1 MERMDRTAQSA
12 FDALFYPRAVA
23 VVGASTHGGKV
34 GNFVMRSLLASDVE
48 KVYPV
53 HAGGAKEI
61 LGRQAYPSIED
72 IPDDAVDLFL
82 FAIPQKHILKSF
94 EAALT
99 KGCRGAVI
107 YTAGFRE
114 AGEEGRRDQ
123 ERLKA
128 AADEAGVK
136 IIGPNTLGFFRSHSL
151 MNATFMP
158 VLSDLFREPGSIALV
173 SQSGGVAGF
182 GAIRFAEDRI
192 PLGTLVCL
200 GNRANVEFADM
211 LDYLAYDP
219 HTRVVALFIEGLDD
233 LRRFYEAALKCAAV
247 KPVVVLGAGY
257 TEAGRKVARSHTGS
271 MAGAE
276 RIYEAAFRQ
285 AGLIRVHSIEEL
297 VDAAKIL
304 SLNPLPQGNRV
315 GIITHTAGPA
325 VLASDILARHGLVLA
340 DISGATEEA
349 LVSRGVLAPFMPP
362 DNPVDLTTFGYL
374 DRSLYVKVLEIL
386 ARDAGVDAA
395 LAVCMSGLGDPNVET
410 FPARQFGEV
419 AARSGKPVVVAW
431 GAPGYAREEF
441 DAWME
446 AGVAAYPTPERA
458 ATALANLYRS
468 SRLRGRRRS
477 FASPLEF
484 PEELSDFVEDL
495 RSSGNKILLEH
506 QAKRML
512 ELAGIRTAHAVLV
525 SGEDEAASAARE
537 IGYPVVLKIAS
548 PDIVHK
554 SDVGGVVL
562 NITDEEALRRAYR
575 YMMETVARKAP
586 DARLEG
592 VCVQPM
598 VPTGTDL
605 IVGGIRDVQAGPVV
619 MFGLGGIWVEA
630 IGDVA
635 FRLAPVTE
643 EDAREMMEEIR
654 ASAVLE
660 GIRGSAPVNRDA
672 LARLIVTVS
681 HLMECFS
688 IQELDCNP
696 VIFHNGT
703 FTVADA
709 RVVL

>member
-1 MERMDRTAQSA
+1 MENMDKMAQSA
-12 FDALFYPRAVA
+12 FDALFSPRAVA
-23 VVGASTHGGKV
+23 VVGASTHGGKI
-34 GNFVMRSLLASDVE
+34 GNFVLRSVLASNVE

-61 LGRQAYPSIED
+61 LGYQAYPSID
-72 IPDDAVDLFL
+72 AIPDDTVDLFL

-94 EAALT
+94 EAALN

-123 ERLKA
+123 ERLKSLA
-128 AADEAGVK
+128 NEAGVK
-136 IIGPNTLGFFRSHSL
+136 IIGPNTMGFFRSHSR

-158 VLSDLFREPGSIALV
+158 VLSDFFKEPGSIALV

-182 GAIRFAEDRI
+182 GAIRFVEDRI

-200 GNRANVEFADM
+200 GNRANVEFSDM

-233 LRRFYEAALKCAAV
+233 LRHFYEAALRCAAL
-247 KPVVVLGAGY
+247 KPVVVLGGGY

-276 RIYEAAFRQ
+276 KIYEAAFRQ
-285 AGLIRVHSIEEL
+285 AGLIQVCSIEEL
-297 VDAAKIL
+297 VDTAKIL
-304 SLNPLPQGNRV
+304 SLSPLPQGNRV
-315 GIITHTAGPA
+315 SIITHTAGPA
-325 VLASDILARHGLVLA
+325 VLASDILARQGLVLA
-340 DISGATEEA
+340 DISEDTKKA
-349 LVSRGVLAPFMPP
+349 LLSGKMLAPFTPP

-374 DRSLYVKVLEIL
+374 DRYIYVKVLELL
-386 ARDAGVDAA
+386 AGDVGVDAV
-395 LAVCMSGLGDPNVET
+395 LAICMSGLGDPNVEP
-410 FPARQFGEV
+410 FPAKQFGEA
-419 AARSGKPVVVAW
+419 AARFKKPTVVVW
-431 GAPGYAREEF
+431 GAPTYTVEEF
-441 DAWME
+441 DTWMK

-458 ATALANLYRS
+458 ANALANLYKA
-468 SRLRGRRRS
+468 SRLRSRQRCLP
-477 FASPLEF
+477 SPLKF
-484 PEELSDFVEDL
+484 PEELSDFLENL

-506 QAKRML
+506 QAKQML
-512 ELAGIRTAHAVLV
+512 ELAGIRTARAVLV
-525 SGEDEAASAARE
+525 SGEDEAVAVARE

-562 NITDEEALRRAYR
+562 NISDEESLRRAYR
-575 YMMETVARKAP
+575 SMMETLARVAP

-598 VPTGTDL
+598 VPKGTDL
-605 IVGGIRDVQAGPVV
+605 IVGGIRDIQAGPVV
-619 MFGLGGIWVEA
+619 MFGLGGIWVET

-654 ASAVLE
+654 ASAILD
-660 GIRGSAPVNRDA
+660 GIRGSAPINKNA
-672 LARLIVTVS
+672 LAQLIVIVS
-681 HLMECFS
+681 HLMDRFS

-696 VIFHNGT
+696 VIFHDNT
-703 FTVADA
+703 YTVADA
-709 RVVL
+709 RVIL